1 METIVYVLC
10 AVTAFGC
17 CALLLRAYKHRRVA
31 LLLWCGLFFLA
42 LTAENIILFIDVVI
56 VPRTDLTLLRRGVAL
71 IGTLL
76 LLYGLIWSPKAR

>member
-10 AVTAFGC
+10 AVTAFAC
-17 CALLLRAYKHRRVA
+17 CALLIRAYGHRHVA

-42 LTAENIILFIDVVI
+42 LTAENILLFIDVIV
-56 VPRTDLTLLRRGVAL
+56 VPRTDLTVLRRGIAL

-76 LLYGLIWSPKAR
+76 LLYGLIGSPKAQ